1 MIGYI
6 KGGWIALEPVPD
18 AAVTM
23 EPKWLRVSAVV
34 VAVLTAASAYGV
46 YNYYSSAAATG
57 CGLQSTNPLIFDQA
71 EQVHTLDPQWAYSTP
86 DWGAAQ
92 QVYQALILY
101 NQSDTIQFDGQL
113 AKNWTNSSN
122 GLHWNFTLWPD
133 VHFSNGD
140 PFNAY
145 VMWYSLYRTLAM
157 YGADQYLLDENFWL
171 PNDWYN
177 NPNTT
182 YTDQAEQSLLWDLNN
197 FNFTDPSSGPANETA
212 TLYASNQS
220 FQVLNEYEIELNLGD
235 GYIDTNYTQPVA
247 YTYLLA
253 EISSVGADAVDPIV
267 IDAHG
272 GVTEAVNE
280 WMENHMVGTGPFVLE
295 LWSPGNSISFKPSP
309 NYWAAEGSPSPAS
322 TEPWNNNLQP
332 AKTAFEISFQED
344 PSINIQ
350 NLRSGASAGASFAF
364 LGPGTISALQGDT
377 CLEVK
382 PLSLSYSV
390 ANGGWWIYM
399 NQSYAPFNN
408 LTVRDAIAHAI
419 NISYIDNVAFGGWA
433 SQWVGPV
440 PPGYP
445 GYDPNNL
452 TPYKFDPTLAK
463 QLMAQS
469 PWPHGFNTAATAL
482 PFVYVGPS
490 PDWDTA
496 MTFVAQNLSSIGI
509 YITPIALN
517 LPTYYTEQGFDLT
530 TGLCIAQEHLNGG
543 PFEIGMEF
551 YSSDWIAPD
560 DWTLN
565 NVWTYGS
572 ANQCMGGYSNAT
584 MDALAIQAAG
594 EHNEA
599 KFLQDYATM
608 TQTMYYNYTDVW
620 FNVPTLFAVYNKN
633 VGGLFPNPIGS
644 CLPAWNLE
652 CNTEYAT

>member
-1 MIGYI
+1 
-6 KGGWIALEPVPD
+6 
-18 AAVTM
+18 M
-23 EPKWLRVSAVV
+23 EPKWLRVSAIV
-34 VAVLTAASAYGV
+34 VALMTVVSAYAV
-46 YNYYSSAAATG
+46 FTYYSNVAATG
-57 CGLQSTNPLIFDQA
+57 CNLQSTNPLIFDQA
-71 EQVHTLDPQWAYSTP
+71 EQVHTLDPEWAYSTP
-86 DWGAAQ
+86 DWGAVQ

-101 NQSDTIQFDGQL
+101 NQSSTTQFDGQL
-113 AKNWTNSSN
+113 AKSWSNSSD
-122 GLHWNFTLWPD
+122 GLHWNFTLWQT

-157 YGADQYLLDENFWL
+157 YGSDQYLLSENFWL

-177 NPNTT
+177 DPNTT
-182 YTDQAEQSLLWDLNN
+182 YTAQAEQSLLWDLNN
-197 FNFTDPSSGPANETA
+197 FNFFDPSLGPANETA
-212 TLYASNQS
+212 IMEAGNQS
-220 FQVLNEYEIELNLGD
+220 FRVINEYTIQVNVGN
-235 GYIDTNYTQPVA
+235 GYIDNNYTQPIP

-253 EISSVGADAVDPIV
+253 ELSSVGGDAVDPAV

-272 GVTEAVNE
+272 GVAQAVNT
-280 WMENHMVGTGPFVLE
+280 WMQNNMVGTGPYLLD
-295 LWSPGNSISFKPSP
+295 LWSPGNSISFKPDP
-309 NYWAAEGSPSPAS
+309 NYWAAQGSPSPAS
-322 TEPWNNNLQP
+322 TQPWNNNLQP
-332 AKTAFEISFQED
+332 ARASFVISFQED

-350 NLRSGASAGASFAF
+350 NLRSGAAAGASFAF
-364 LGPGTISALQGDT
+364 LGPGTISALQGDK
-377 CLEVK
+377 CLTVDAL
-382 PLSLSYSV
+382 PLAYGV

-408 LTVRDAIAHAI
+408 LTVRDAIAHAV

-445 GYDPNNL
+445 GYNPNNVQ
-452 TPYKFDPTLAK
+452 PYTFDPALAR
-463 QLMAQS
+463 QLMSQS
-469 PWPHGFNTAATAL
+469 PWPHGFNTPNTAL

-496 MTFVAQNLSSIGI
+496 MTFVQQNLSSIGI
-509 YITPIALN
+509 YINPIPLS
-517 LPTYYTEQGFDLT
+517 LPTYYSEEGFDLT
-530 TGLCIAQEHLNGG
+530 TGLCIAQEALNGG

-572 ANQCMGGYSNAT
+572 ANECMGGYSNAT
-584 MDALAIQAAG
+584 MDNLAIQAAG
-594 EHNEA
+594 EHNYTQMLA
-599 KFLQDYATM
+599 DYAQM
-608 TQTMYYNYTDVW
+608 TQTMYDNYTDVW
-620 FNVPTLFAVYNKN
+620 FNVPTLFAVYNN
-633 VGGLFPNPIGS
+633 AVGGAHPQSLYPNPIGS

>member
-1 MIGYI
+1 
-6 KGGWIALEPVPD
+6 V
-18 AAVTM
+18 
-23 EPKWLRVSAVV
+23 EPKWLRISAVV
-34 VAVLTAASAYGV
+34 VAVLTVGSAYGV
-46 YNYYSSAAATG
+46 YTYYSNVAATG
-57 CGLQSTNPLIFDQA
+57 CNLQSTNPLIFDQA
-71 EQVHTLDPQWAYSTP
+71 EQVHTLDPEWAFSTP
-86 DWGAAQ
+86 DWGAVQ
-92 QVYQALILY
+92 QVYQALIIY
-101 NQSDTIQFDGQL
+101 NQSSTTQFDGQL
-113 AKNWTNSSN
+113 AKNWSNSSD
-122 GLHWNFTLWPD
+122 GLHWNFTLWQT

-157 YGADQYLLDENFWL
+157 YGSDQYLLSENFWL
-171 PNDWYN
+171 PGDWYN
-177 NPNTT
+177 DPNTT
-182 YTDQAEQSLLWDLNN
+182 YTAQAEQTLLTDLNT
-197 FNFTDPSSGPANETA
+197 FNFFNPN
-212 TLYASNQS
+212 ASEIAVMEAGNQS
-220 FQVLNEYEIELNLGD
+220 FRVINPYEIQLNVGN
-235 GYIDTNYTQPVA
+235 GYIDYNYSQPIP

-253 EISSVGADAVDPIV
+253 ELSSVGGDAVDPAV

-272 GVTEAVNE
+272 GVSEAVNT
-280 WMENHMVGTGPFVLE
+280 WLQNNMVGTGPYLLD
-295 LWSPGNSISFKPSP
+295 LWSPGNSLSFKPDP
-309 NYWAAEGSPSPAS
+309 NYWAAQGNPSPAS
-322 TEPWNNNLQP
+322 TQPWNNNLQP
-332 AKTAFEISFQED
+332 AVDSFVISFQED

-364 LGPGTISALQGDT
+364 LGPGTISALKGDN
-377 CLEVK
+377 CLTVD

-419 NISYIDNVAFGGWA
+419 NISYIDSVAFGGWA

-445 GYDPNNL
+445 GYNPNNL
-452 TPYKFDPTLAK
+452 QPYTYNPSLAK

-469 PWPHGFNTAATAL
+469 PWPHGFNTASSAL

-496 MTFVAQNLSSIGI
+496 MTFVQQNLSSIGI
-509 YITPIALN
+509 YINPIPLS
-517 LPTYYTEQGFDLT
+517 LTTYYSLEGFDLT
-530 TGLCIAQEHLNGG
+530 TGLCIAQESLNGG

-572 ANQCMGGYSNAT
+572 ANECMGGYSNAT
-584 MDALAIQAAG
+584 MDNLALAAAG
-594 EHNEA
+594 EHNPTQFQA
-599 KFLQDYATM
+599 DYALM
-608 TQTMYYNYTDVW
+608 TQTMYDNYTDIW
-620 FNVPTLFAVYNKN
+620 FNVPTLFAVYNSH
-633 VGGLFPNPIGS
+633 VQGLFPNPIGS

>member
-1 MIGYI
+1 MQ
-6 KGGWIALEPVPD
+6 P
-18 AAVTM
+18 T
-23 EPKWLRVSAVV
+23 WLRVAAVV
-34 VAVLTAASAYGV
+34 VAVMTVGSAYAV
-46 YNYYSSAAATG
+46 YTYYSSTAATG
-57 CGLQSTNPLIFDQA
+57 CSLQSTNPLIFDQA
-71 EQVHTLDPQWAYSTP
+71 ERVHTLDPEWAYSTP
-86 DWGAAQ
+86 DWGAVQ
-92 QVYQALILY
+92 QVYQALIIY
-101 NQSDTIQFDGQL
+101 NQSSTTDFAGQL
-113 AKNWTNSSN
+113 AKNWSTSAD
-122 GLHWNFTLWPD
+122 GLHWNFTLWQT

-157 YGADQYLLDENFWL
+157 YGSDQYLLSENFWL

-177 NPNTT
+177 DPNTT
-182 YTDQAEQSLLWDLNN
+182 YTAQAENTTLTDLNT
-197 FNFTDPSSGPANETA
+197 FNFFTPTSSEIAVME
-212 TLYASNQS
+212 ASNQS
-220 FQVLNEYEIELNLGD
+220 FRVINPYEIQVNVGN
-235 GYIDTNYTQPVA
+235 GYIDNNYTQPIP

-253 EISSVGADAVDPIV
+253 ELSSVGGDAVDPAV
-267 IDAHG
+267 IAAHG
-272 GVTEAVNE
+272 GVQEAVNT
-280 WMENHMVGTGPFVLE
+280 WMQNNMVGTGPYLLD
-295 LWSPGNSISFKPSP
+295 LWSPGNSLSFKPDP
-309 NYWAAEGSPSPAS
+309 NYWAGQGNPSPAS

-332 AKTAFEISFQED
+332 AKDSIVISFQED

-350 NLRSGASAGASFAF
+350 NLRSGAAAGASFAF
-364 LGPGTISALQGDT
+364 LGPGTISALKGDT
-377 CLEVK
+377 CLSVE
-382 PLSLSYSV
+382 PLSLAFAV

-408 LTVRDAIAHAI
+408 LTVRDAIAHAV

-445 GYDPNNL
+445 GYNPDNQ
-452 TPYKFDPTLAK
+452 TPYTFDPTLAK
-463 QLMAQS
+463 ALMAQS
-469 PWPHGFNTAATAL
+469 PWPHGYNTAGTAL

-496 MTFVAQNLSSIGI
+496 MTFVQQNLSSIGI
-509 YITPIALN
+509 FINPIPLS
-517 LPTYYTEQGFDLT
+517 LDTYYTLEGFDLT
-530 TGLCIAQEHLNGG
+530 TGNCIAQEHLNGG

-572 ANQCMGGYSNAT
+572 ANICMGGYSNAT

-594 EHNEA
+594 EHNYTQ
-599 KFLQDYATM
+599 FLKDYALM
-608 TQTMYYNYTDVW
+608 TQTMYDNYTDVW
-620 FNVPTLFAVYNKN
+620 FNVPTLFAVYNN
-633 VGGLFPNPIGS
+633 HVQGLYSNPIGS